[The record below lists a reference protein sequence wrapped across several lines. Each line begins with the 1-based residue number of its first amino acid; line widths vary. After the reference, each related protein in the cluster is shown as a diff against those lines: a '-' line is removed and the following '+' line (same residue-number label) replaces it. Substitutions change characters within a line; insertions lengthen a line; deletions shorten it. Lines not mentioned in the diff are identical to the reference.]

1 MWRVRTT
8 KTGSGNTA
16 IQVVRREH
24 QRTIIVKHIGTAK
37 TADEVNKLCRQAENY
52 IRNKAGLM
60 PLFPALFGQE
70 NQLTQTVVE
79 QVINRLDGQNAY
91 HTFAHTFLSYFYN
104 HLGFAALKNDLLRD
118 LSLIRIIEPCSKRR
132 SLLLLEKYFAL
143 HYGRTTMQQSLAE
156 ILKQKESIETIAVSF
171 AKKEYAFDFS
181 VVFYDV
187 TTLYY
192 ESFTEDED
200 ITDATGNLIE
210 KGLRKKGFGK
220 EPKIGQPIIVIGL
233 IVTGDGFPV
242 SYEVF
247 EGNTFEGHTF
257 IPIIKSFKQK
267 YAIEDLTIVADAA
280 MISFDN
286 IEKLKEHVLSYIVGA
301 RIANLKQSEMRQISS
316 ALIGEAAGELEVAK
330 KDGATTQIETEKGL
344 LLCEFSI
351 KRYKKDKW
359 EMEKQIAKAEK
370 LVKGNNE
377 GKRTK
382 FLMLKKGEKEK
393 KKGKKQ
399 KEQLYMMNNTL
410 IEQTKMLLGIKGY
423 YTNLF
428 EKATRDKPVT
438 EQDIIDQYHNLWRV
452 EKAFRIAKSDLQAR
466 PIFHQKRENI
476 QAHILIVF
484 VSLCMSK
491 SIELLT
497 KLSIQKVKDLIW
509 DVLEIQL
516 IDIPSGKIFLK
527 QINASE
533 NPMVELLQKLQNVD
547 IDKNNKK
554 SRTI

>member
-1 MWRVRTT
+1 MWKVRTT

-16 IQVVRREH
+16 VQIVRREH

-37 TADEVNKLCRQAENY
+37 TEDELKTLYQLAENY
-52 IRNKAGLM
+52 IRDKTGLM
-60 PLFPALFGQE
+60 PLFPTLFGQE
-70 NQLTQTVVE
+70 NPLTQTVVE

-91 HTFAHTFLSYFYN
+91 HTFAHTFLSYFY
-104 HLGFAALKNDLLRD
+104 HRLGFIELKNDLLRD

-132 SLLLLEKYFAL
+132 SLLLLGKYFAL

-156 ILKQKESIETIAVSF
+156 ILKQKDRIEALAVSF
-171 AKKEYAFDFS
+171 ARKEYAFDFS
-181 VVFYDV
+181 IVFYDV

-200 ITDATGNLIE
+200 ITDEQGNLIE

-233 IVTGDGFPV
+233 IVTRDGFPV
-242 SYEVF
+242 SFEVF
-247 EGNTFEGHTF
+247 EGDTFEGHTF
-257 IPIIKSFKQK
+257 IPIIKNFKQK

-286 IEKLKEHVLSYIVGA
+286 VEKLKENQLSYIVGG
-301 RIANLKQSEMRQISS
+301 RIANLKQHETRQVSS
-316 ALIGEAAGELEVAK
+316 TLIGETQDELELAK
-330 KDGATTQIETEKGL
+330 RDGTTTRIETEKGL
-344 LLCEFSI
+344 LLREFSI

-370 LVKGNNE
+370 LVVENSE

-382 FLMLKKGEKEK
+382 FLLLKKSKQQQ

-399 KEQLYMMNNTL
+399 KEQLYALNNTL

-428 EKATRDKPVT
+428 EKATKDRPVT
-438 EQDIIDQYHNLWRV
+438 EQD
-452 EKAFRIAKSDLQAR
+452 
-466 PIFHQKRENI
+466 
-476 QAHILIVF
+476 
-484 VSLCMSK
+484 
-491 SIELLT
+491 
-497 KLSIQKVKDLIW
+497 
-509 DVLEIQL
+509 
-516 IDIPSGKIFLK
+516 
-527 QINASE
+527 
-533 NPMVELLQKLQNVD
+533 
-547 IDKNNKK
+547 
-554 SRTI
+554 